1 MIAEFR
7 RAAAPDASRI
17 YSTRCAT
24 RHNVPVLKTLLCAA
38 LSLLALVGC
47 AVGPER
53 DARGNPKIERL
64 TEEALARLP
73 APEPKLTAEDLVRL
87 SREGMQPE
95 KIIER
100 FQATHS
106 RLRMP
111 RSEIMELGKQGVD
124 RKVLDTLAEAE
135 ERARQTD
142 VAESLARR
150 DAEQAQLEEQR
161 RELYRYHFNPHWP
174 YPPYWGGTMGVP
186 RRNWGFYGYW

>member
-1 MIAEFR
+1 M
-7 RAAAPDASRI
+7 
-17 YSTRCAT
+17 
-24 RHNVPVLKTLLCAA
+24 LKILLCAA
-38 LSLLALVGC
+38 LSLVALAGC
-47 AVGPER
+47 AAGPER
-53 DARGNPKIERL
+53 DGRGNPRIERL
-64 TEEALARLP
+64 SEDALARLP

-87 SREGMQPE
+87 SREGLPPE

-106 RLRMP
+106 RLGMP
-111 RSEIMELGKQGVD
+111 RSEIMELGKRGVD

-150 DAEQAQLEEQR
+150 DAGQTREEEQR
-161 RELYRYHFNPHWP
+161 RELYRYHFNPYSP
-174 YPPYWGGTMGVP
+174 SPLYWGGYLGVP

>member
-1 MIAEFR
+1 MSCAF
-7 RAAAPDASRI
+7 
-17 YSTRCAT
+17 YSTCRAT
-24 RHNVPVLKTLLCAA
+24 RHNVSVPKTLLCAA
-38 LSLLALVGC
+38 LSLLALAGC
-47 AVGPER
+47 AAGLER
-53 DARGNPKIERL
+53 DGRGNPKIERL

-73 APEPKLTAEDLVRL
+73 APEPKLTAENLVRL
-87 SREGMQPE
+87 SREGMPPE

-106 RLRMP
+106 RLGIP

-124 RKVLDTLAEAE
+124 RKVLDYVGESE

-161 RELYRYHFNPHWP
+161 RELYRHYFNPYWP
-174 YPPYWGGTMGVP
+174 YPPYWGGTIGVP

>member
-1 MIAEFR
+1 
-7 RAAAPDASRI
+7 
-17 YSTRCAT
+17 
-24 RHNVPVLKTLLCAA
+24 
-38 LSLLALVGC
+38 
-47 AVGPER
+47 
-53 DARGNPKIERL
+53 
-64 TEEALARLP
+64 
-73 APEPKLTAEDLVRL
+73 
-87 SREGMQPE
+87 MQPE

-100 FQATHS
+100 SQATHS

-161 RELYRYHFNPHWP
+161 RELYRYPFNPHWP
-174 YPPYWGGTMGVP
+174 SPPYWGGYLEIP